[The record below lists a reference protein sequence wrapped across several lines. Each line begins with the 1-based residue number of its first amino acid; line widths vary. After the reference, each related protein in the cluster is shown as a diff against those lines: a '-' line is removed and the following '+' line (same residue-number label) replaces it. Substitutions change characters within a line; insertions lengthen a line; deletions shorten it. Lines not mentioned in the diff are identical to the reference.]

1 MSFSLL
7 MQHFLLPSPG
17 PYTAGLTGSYAYS
30 TLSYPTQHP
39 SAAIGLQAA
48 QRVQNGPT
56 NVYASDTSSLYQTSI
71 SSGSTMNGLYGTTQQ
86 RMSQPL
92 IGMPAFNWPTMPA
105 ATPLSLTTTST
116 GNLQQSRPS
125 SNTGPLHSPLT
136 AYSADTLRTHSGQST
151 LDVAADGSTYSLQQ
165 PSPAEQM
172 LPECAS
178 TEPSKSLAILSSNQ
192 WAFCACFWIELF
204 FLVERR
210 GVMTQCSC

>member
-1 MSFSLL
+1 MNHSVLL
-7 MQHFLLPSPG
+7 ASPG
-17 PYTAGLTGSYAYS
+17 PYAAGLAGSYTYS

-39 SAAIGLQAA
+39 SAAIGIPTA
-48 QRVQNGPT
+48 QRVQNGPS

-105 ATPLSLTTTST
+105 ATPLSLTTSTT

-125 SNTGPLHSPLT
+125 SNTGPLHSPMT
-136 AYSADTLRTHSGQST
+136 AYSADTLRTHSGQSA

-178 TEPSKSLAILSSNQ
+178 TEPSECKNIIGKSVNV
-192 WAFCACFWIELF
+192 CCMCLF
-204 FLVERR
+204 KR
-210 GVMTQCSC
+210 

>member
-1 MSFSLL
+1 MRGLLIASSIFSPLFYKPL
-7 MQHFLLPSPG
+7 STIAG
-17 PYTAGLTGSYAYS
+17 PYTAGLAGSYTYS
-30 TLSYPTQHP
+30 TLSYPAQHP

-71 SSGSTMNGLYGTTQQ
+71 SSGTTMNGLYGTSQQ

-92 IGMPAFNWPTMPA
+92 IGMPAAAFNWHTAMPAA
-105 ATPLSLTTTST
+105 ATPLNLTATST
-116 GNLQQSRPS
+116 GSLQQSRPS

-136 AYSADTLRTHSGQST
+136 AYSAEALRTHSGQS
-151 LDVAADGSTYSLQQ
+151 LDVADGTYSLQQ

-178 TEPSKSLAILSSNQ
+178 TEPSKSLQ
-192 WAFCACFWIELF
+192 
-204 FLVERR
+204 
-210 GVMTQCSC
+210 

>member
-1 MSFSLL
+1 MCTLLFITTLCLILSSPSFVSI
-7 MQHFLLPSPG
+7 STIVG
-17 PYTAGLTGSYAYS
+17 PYTAGLAGSYTYS

-56 NVYASDTSSLYQTSI
+56 NVYTSDTSSLYQTSI
-71 SSGSTMNGLYGTTQQ
+71 SSGSTMNGLYGTSQQ

-92 IGMPAFNWPTMPA
+92 IGMPAFNWHTMPA
-105 ATPLSLTTTST
+105 AATPLNLTTTSA
-116 GNLQQSRPS
+116 GSLQQSRPS

-136 AYSADTLRTHSGQST
+136 AYSAEALRTHSGQS
-151 LDVAADGSTYSLQQ
+151 LDVTDGTYSLQQ

-178 TEPSKSLAILSSNQ
+178 TEPSKSL
-192 WAFCACFWIELF
+192 
-204 FLVERR
+204 LVH
-210 GVMTQCSC
+210 VSTS

>member
-1 MSFSLL
+1 MQIRSLSVNSLLCVHFFFFLSLCFNLFSLL
-7 MQHFLLPSPG
+7 FLSIPTVAG
-17 PYTAGLTGSYAYS
+17 PYTAGLAGSYTYS

-56 NVYASDTSSLYQTSI
+56 NVYTSDTSSLYQTSI
-71 SSGSTMNGLYGTTQQ
+71 SSGSTMNGLYGTSQQ

-92 IGMPAFNWPTMPA
+92 IGMPAAFNWHTMPTA
-105 ATPLSLTTTST
+105 ATPLNLTTTSA
-116 GNLQQSRPS
+116 GSLQQSRPS

-136 AYSADTLRTHSGQST
+136 AYSADALRTHSGQS
-151 LDVAADGSTYSLQQ
+151 LDVADGTYSLQQ

-178 TEPSKSLAILSSNQ
+178 TEPSKSLY
-192 WAFCACFWIELF
+192 
-204 FLVERR
+204 
-210 GVMTQCSC
+210 

>member
-1 MSFSLL
+1 MPTLFFFFTTIFHLFS
-7 MQHFLLPSPG
+7 PSTTAG
-17 PYTAGLTGSYAYS
+17 PYAAGLAGSYTYS
-30 TLSYPTQHP
+30 TLSYPHQHP

-71 SSGSTMNGLYGTTQQ
+71 SSASTMNGLYGTSQQ

-92 IGMPAFNWPTMPA
+92 IGMPAAAFNWHTMPTA
-105 ATPLSLTTTST
+105 ATPLNLTTTSA
-116 GNLQQSRPS
+116 GSLQQSRPS

-136 AYSADTLRTHSGQST
+136 AYSADALRTHSGQS
-151 LDVAADGSTYSLQQ
+151 LDVADGTYSLQQ

-178 TEPSKSLAILSSNQ
+178 TEPSKSLS
-192 WAFCACFWIELF
+192 
-204 FLVERR
+204 
-210 GVMTQCSC
+210 

>member
-1 MSFSLL
+1 MIPFCTCSVITTACLCSL
-7 MQHFLLPSPG
+7 G
-17 PYTAGLTGSYAYS
+17 PYTAGLAGSYAYS

-71 SSGSTMNGLYGTTQQ
+71 SSGSTMNGLYGTSQQ

-92 IGMPAFNWPTMPA
+92 IGMPAFNWHTMPA

-125 SNTGPLHSPLT
+125 SNAGPLHSPLT
-136 AYSADTLRTHSGQST
+136 AYSADTLRTHSGQSA
-151 LDVAADGSTYSLQQ
+151 LDVADGTYSLQQ
-165 PSPAEQM
+165 SSPAEQM

-178 TEPSKSLAILSSNQ
+178 TEPSKQSKIYFVSCYLSNLLCIYVILCS
-192 WAFCACFWIELF
+192 
-204 FLVERR
+204 
-210 GVMTQCSC
+210 GVG